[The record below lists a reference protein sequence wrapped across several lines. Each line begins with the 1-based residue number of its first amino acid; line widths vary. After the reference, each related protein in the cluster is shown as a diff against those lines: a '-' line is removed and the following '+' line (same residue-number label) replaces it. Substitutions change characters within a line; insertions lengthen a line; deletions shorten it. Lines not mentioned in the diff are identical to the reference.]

1 MSPYITMT
9 VTRVLIRVAALQPRR
24 CFSFSP
30 YEYPLAKEAPIVT
43 KTTAVEAEKCP
54 PTNVG
59 KEKQRHPADPFD
71 DSRSL
76 SDLEVD
82 SVRNMQK
89 KFLSTELQGSTVIG
103 FIAPPEIPSLME
115 ASVIPQ
121 TEISILE
128 NGVRVVSQETY
139 GQVCSIGVLANFG
152 SRHEEQLGTA
162 HLMELMAFQSTPQCN
177 DSVEVQ
183 KLLQDWGGTSFANSS
198 REQSLWCLDILRPNV
213 EKGMDLLKQTT
224 LDPLLQ
230 EWEIE
235 DSKLAMQYQA
245 MEMIPEVQ
253 LGEALQVAAYGAN
266 QQLGKLHFAP
276 LDAIVNLTKNSV
288 YQFLRTNLWNNPQ
301 GIVVAGAG
309 IGHDELVDMTELHYG
324 SLKQKTADQ
333 TIPSTYNGGMHI
345 LQTSKI
351 DELTRVG
358 IGLEVGG
365 WHSDDLVPGC
375 VLQTLLGGGSSFSAG
390 GPGKGMYSRL
400 YRQVLN
406 RYHWAE
412 AAEAF
417 TTFNGE
423 SGLIGIIGSSKNEK
437 LRDLTHVITEHL
449 LKLAED
455 LVSDEE
461 LDRARNMLKNN
472 VLTQLESR
480 LVLFEDMGR
489 QVLTYGRR
497 EENVEMTS
505 KIDAVTKEDL
515 RNLIIRALQKPP
527 TISAIGDDLKNLP
540 SHDEVKEWFKLL

>member
-1 MSPYITMT
+1 MT
-9 VTRVLIRVAALQPRR
+9 VTRVLTRAATLRPRR
-24 CFSFSP
+24 WFSFSP
-30 YEYPLAKEAPIVT
+30 YEYPLAKEAPIIT
-43 KTTAVEAEKCP
+43 KTTAAEADKSP
-54 PTNVG
+54 STNAG
-59 KEKQRHPADPFD
+59 EEKQRDPTDPFD

-82 SVRNMQK
+82 SIRKMQNK
-89 KFLSTELQGSTVIG
+89 YLTTELLGSTVIG
-103 FIAPPEIPSLME
+103 VQAPPEIPPLME
-115 ASVIPQ
+115 ASVVPQ
-121 TEISILE
+121 TQITILD

-139 GQVCSIGVLANFG
+139 GQVCSLGVLANFG
-152 SRHEEQLGTA
+152 SRHEQQLGTA
-162 HLMELMAFQSTPQCN
+162 HLLELMAFQSTPQCK

-183 KLLQDWGGTSFANSS
+183 QLLQDWGGTSFANSS

-230 EWEIE
+230 ESEIE

-253 LGEALQVAAYGAN
+253 LGEALQVAAYGTD

-276 LDAIVNLTKNSV
+276 LDAIGNLTKDSLH
-288 YQFLRTNLWNNPQ
+288 QFLKTNLWNNPQ
-301 GIVVAGAG
+301 GIVIAGAG
-309 IGHDELVDMTELHYG
+309 IGHDELVDMAKLHYG
-324 SLKQKTADQ
+324 PLEQKTPNQ
-333 TIPSTYNGGMHI
+333 TIPSTYRGGMHT
-345 LQTSKI
+345 LQTPTI

-417 TTFNGE
+417 TTFQGE
-423 SGLIGIIGSSKNEK
+423 SGLIGIIGSCKSEK
-437 LRDLTHVITEHL
+437 VRDLTQVITEHL
-449 LKLAED
+449 LKLAVD

-472 VLTQLESR
+472 VLSQLESR

-489 QVLTYGRR
+489 QVLTYGHR
-497 EENVEMTS
+497 EENAEMTA
-505 KIDAVTKEDL
+505 KIDAVNKEDL
-515 RNLIIRALQKPP
+515 RRLILRALEKPP
-527 TISAIGDDLKNLP
+527 TISVVGDDLNNLP
-540 SHDEVKEWFKLL
+540 SHDEVKAWFR